1 MQNLYDCLSQNP
13 TKMALTAGNSEHYP
27 GVLNGDGADT
37 LVSTDEKSNTIKLGS
52 FANEPLTVT
61 LRT

>member
-13 TKMALTAGNSEHYP
+13 TKMALIAGNFEHYT

-37 LVSTDEKSNTIKLGS
+37 LVSTDEKSNTIKL
-52 FANEPLTVT
+52 
-61 LRT
+61 